1 MTRRPI
7 VLLILLALA
16 LLVAPRAADTQHIGR
31 VPRIGVVVPGEAP
44 SPQEPILAAFS
55 QGLQHL
61 GYLEG
66 QTIRLKSPAGTE
78 HCPITAVYEC
88 CTGQTYPPAAV
99 YSTLER
105 LGLDPD
111 DAYTIVMAAD
121 GQTDE
126 PIIRHQLLAAL
137 ALSD

>member
-1 MTRRPI
+1 MT
-7 VLLILLALA
+7 LQEFLDALTA
-16 LLVAPRAADTQHIGR
+16 LRARGYQPYLVAAA
-31 VPRIGVVVPGEAP
+31 
-44 SPQEPILAAFS
+44 
-55 QGLQHL
+55 
-61 GYLEG
+61 YG
-66 QTIRLKSPAGTE
+66 QTIRLKSPAGVD

-88 CTGQTYPPAAV
+88 ATGQTCLPAAV
-99 YSTLER
+99 YSTLEC

-111 DAYTIVMAAD
+111 DAYTIVTAAD